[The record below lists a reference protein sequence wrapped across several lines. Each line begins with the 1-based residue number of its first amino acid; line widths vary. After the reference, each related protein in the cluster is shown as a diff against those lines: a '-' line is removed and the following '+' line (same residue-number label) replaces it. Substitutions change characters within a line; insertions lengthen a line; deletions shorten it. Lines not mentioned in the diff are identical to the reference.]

1 MTDKELI
8 TTLIREISREEV
20 IRCVNEQI
28 LTYLKNKWKD
38 EFREAKAR
46 WNERPGWQALNVGMY
61 FKLNGQ
67 ECSLHPPDLGLE
79 VDSWDQA
86 FMENISYYIE
96 KDLKLFGVT
105 DFHKTGR
112 MD

>member
-1 MTDKELI
+1 MTEKELI
-8 TTLIREISREEV
+8 TTHIREISREEV
-20 IRCVNEQI
+20 IRCV
-28 LTYLKNKWKD
+28 
-38 EFREAKAR
+38 
-46 WNERPGWQALNVGMY
+46 
-61 FKLNGQ
+61 NGQ

-79 VDSWDQA
+79 IDSWDQA
-86 FMENISYYIE
+86 FMESIFYYIE

>member
-46 WNERPGWQALNVGMY
+46 WNIRTV
-61 FKLNGQ
+61 
-67 ECSLHPPDLGLE
+67 S
-79 VDSWDQA
+79 S
-86 FMENISYYIE
+86 
-96 KDLKLFGVT
+96 
-105 DFHKTGR
+105 
-112 MD
+112 

>member
-8 TTLIREISREEV
+8 TTPIREISREEV

-46 WNERPGWQALNVGMY
+46 WNERPGWQALNVS
-61 FKLNGQ
+61 FQAVSSWERCVRRPGQ
-67 ECSLHPPDLGLE
+67 
-79 VDSWDQA
+79 
-86 FMENISYYIE
+86 NIRTVSS
-96 KDLKLFGVT
+96 
-105 DFHKTGR
+105 
-112 MD
+112 